1 MATTDLDINI
11 RLRDAA
17 SKGIGTIGAGLTTM
31 GGAAGTAA
39 KGLASMLV
47 PLAAV
52 VASVKIFTTTIN
64 TVKNSL
70 LLFADFDDAMRTT
83 AAVTKATGEEFKQL
97 TALAKEMGQTTRYTA
112 TNAAQAMT
120 FLGMAG
126 FNATEIISALPDVLN
141 LAAAGALELGDAAD
155 IATNILSG
163 FGLQT
168 EDLAR
173 ANDVL
178 VEAFTNSN
186 TTLYELGEGFKYV
199 GPIAA
204 GVGANFED
212 LIAALGRLGDAGIKG
227 CYDDKTDVL
236 TLDGWK
242 HWSDVSLEDKFATY
256 CEDKNVIEY
265 QKASRLIRYHH
276 NGKMYKVQ
284 NRGINLC
291 VTPDH
296 RMFVKPRGKKDFEV
310 LRAEQIVGKSVRY
323 LTGGMEW
330 EGKTPLL
337 YKVNGFLQDRGNWD
351 KTITAKY
358 IHPDIWA
365 AFMGWYISEGS
376 INEYQGDYKITIAQ
390 IKSDHLDEIK
400 KILDQL
406 PWKFNYFKN
415 IGFQCCSQQL
425 FKELE
430 PLGKQLDRYIPQ
442 YLKNWGTPQLEKLY
456 DALIKGD
463 GDQNST
469 YYTSSLKLK
478 DDFQE
483 IALKLGYATFSK
495 IRHEKNSQVWFNP
508 EDRYIRANADGW
520 KINVASRRINPWW
533 ENSNYTGVHGDRLD
547 YSRHDI
553 FEGWIDYDG
562 EVFCAEV
569 PNHLLIVRREGRV
582 IVSGNSLAG
591 TTLRGVIDALFNPTN
606 DEAKLM
612 DELSQ
617 RIGGAGLQIKNTN
630 GQFIG
635 FLEII
640 KQLETAG
647 LRGEEALRL
656 FGARAGPGMAALLN
670 IGSKSLEQLNTQ
682 LNTVDDTARK
692 LAIAQEAGLGG
703 ALRRIASAAEAVK
716 IQLGEAFSKEL
727 ADTTRRIID
736 YFSTLSR
743 IIKDLESSG
752 VIKLIGDQLDDLT
765 RSITGFLDFS
775 IAYIQEISNTFSLAY
790 NLITLNSEGIEES
803 LNKIG
808 EAFRSVLQSREILGS
823 DSQIQVDLLNKQI
836 QLLEHEIGVKKQLI
850 EQDKEDINGWRAKI
864 LGAKTYQEQL
874 KRHTEEVL
882 NLQAELE
889 KLNQTKAEINIEISA
904 EQALADFKKTG
915 DYLEKYMSEAASERG
930 PIGRGS
936 AKIKKALED
945 PYKTVTLDSA
955 LNAQLIR
962 LNAVLEFE
970 RAKLDAYYKEDLTS
984 ISAYYQER
992 RAIVS
997 RGIQA
1002 EIEQYDLRLKDA
1014 STTNDEMIVFE
1025 AKRFAKEKEL
1035 ETELT
1040 RLRTEEYNKRK
1051 ALIQQQE
1058 ADFDTLAR
1066 LEIQRIN
1073 AFREQSTRLQL
1084 NKAFD
1089 YEKQNQNELD
1099 VLRTK
1104 HQNELD
1110 AIRDYWDARIEIAR
1124 EKSGDEIAIS
1134 QLAANRQAEID
1145 KQVKLQ
1151 IKENDNV
1158 FLNNLERTAEFRLKT
1173 MADFARGIKD
1183 VFNDLYK
1190 ATGEKNKALF
1200 YAAKGAAI
1208 AEATINIALGITK
1221 ALAQGGIYGIAQA
1234 ALVAAKGAAQIA
1246 LITSQSYAE
1255 GGIIQ
1260 GKSPTAKS
1268 DDKVVRVTS
1277 GEYVQ
1282 PVSSVKYYGV
1292 DAMNAIRAKALPRD
1306 FFREVKNFRAPSMRF
1321 RSGYADGGQIG
1332 SVQNAFNVSVPVTVN
1347 GDITSRLKSRLQ
1359 SEIESTVIRVMRGEM
1374 V

>member
-97 TALAKEMGQTTRYTA
+97 TTLAKEMGQTTRYTA

-212 LIAALGRLGDAGIKG
+212 LIAALGRLGDAGIK
-227 CYDDKTDVL
+227 
-236 TLDGWK
+236 
-242 HWSDVSLEDKFATY
+242 A
-256 CEDKNVIEY
+256 
-265 QKASRLIRYHH
+265 
-276 NGKMYKVQ
+276 
-284 NRGINLC
+284 
-291 VTPDH
+291 
-296 RMFVKPRGKKDFEV
+296 
-310 LRAEQIVGKSVRY
+310 
-323 LTGGMEW
+323 
-330 EGKTPLL
+330 
-337 YKVNGFLQDRGNWD
+337 
-351 KTITAKY
+351 
-358 IHPDIWA
+358 
-365 AFMGWYISEGS
+365 
-376 INEYQGDYKITIAQ
+376 
-390 IKSDHLDEIK
+390 
-400 KILDQL
+400 
-406 PWKFNYFKN
+406 
-415 IGFQCCSQQL
+415 
-425 FKELE
+425 
-430 PLGKQLDRYIPQ
+430 
-442 YLKNWGTPQLEKLY
+442 
-456 DALIKGD
+456 
-463 GDQNST
+463 
-469 YYTSSLKLK
+469 
-478 DDFQE
+478 
-483 IALKLGYATFSK
+483 
-495 IRHEKNSQVWFNP
+495 
-508 EDRYIRANADGW
+508 
-520 KINVASRRINPWW
+520 
-533 ENSNYTGVHGDRLD
+533 
-547 YSRHDI
+547 
-553 FEGWIDYDG
+553 
-562 EVFCAEV
+562 
-569 PNHLLIVRREGRV
+569 
-582 IVSGNSLAG
+582 SLAG

-790 NLITLNSEGIEES
+790 NLITLNSKGIEES
-803 LNKIG
+803 LNKVG

-823 DSQIQVDLLNKQI
+823 DAQIQVDLLNKQI

-945 PYKTVTLDSA
+945 PYKTVKLDSA

-962 LNAVLEFE
+962 LNAVLESE
-970 RAKLDAYYKEDLTS
+970 RVKLDAYYKEDLTN

-1040 RLRTEEYNKRK
+1040 RLRAEEYNKRK
-1051 ALIQQQE
+1051 ALIKQQE
-1058 ADFDTLAR
+1058 ADFDTLGR

-1099 VLRTK
+1099 AVQTK
-1104 HQNELD
+1104 HQAELD

-1124 EKSGDEIAIS
+1124 EKSADEIAIG

-1158 FLNNLERTAEFRLKT
+1158 FLKNLERTAEFRLET
-1173 MADFARGIKD
+1173 MADFAIGIKN

>member
-212 LIAALGRLGDAGIKG
+212 LIAALGRLGDAGIK
-227 CYDDKTDVL
+227 
-236 TLDGWK
+236 
-242 HWSDVSLEDKFATY
+242 A
-256 CEDKNVIEY
+256 
-265 QKASRLIRYHH
+265 
-276 NGKMYKVQ
+276 
-284 NRGINLC
+284 
-291 VTPDH
+291 
-296 RMFVKPRGKKDFEV
+296 
-310 LRAEQIVGKSVRY
+310 
-323 LTGGMEW
+323 
-330 EGKTPLL
+330 
-337 YKVNGFLQDRGNWD
+337 
-351 KTITAKY
+351 
-358 IHPDIWA
+358 
-365 AFMGWYISEGS
+365 
-376 INEYQGDYKITIAQ
+376 
-390 IKSDHLDEIK
+390 
-400 KILDQL
+400 
-406 PWKFNYFKN
+406 
-415 IGFQCCSQQL
+415 
-425 FKELE
+425 
-430 PLGKQLDRYIPQ
+430 
-442 YLKNWGTPQLEKLY
+442 
-456 DALIKGD
+456 
-463 GDQNST
+463 
-469 YYTSSLKLK
+469 
-478 DDFQE
+478 
-483 IALKLGYATFSK
+483 
-495 IRHEKNSQVWFNP
+495 
-508 EDRYIRANADGW
+508 
-520 KINVASRRINPWW
+520 
-533 ENSNYTGVHGDRLD
+533 
-547 YSRHDI
+547 
-553 FEGWIDYDG
+553 
-562 EVFCAEV
+562 
-569 PNHLLIVRREGRV
+569 
-582 IVSGNSLAG
+582 SLAG

-743 IIKDLESSG
+743 IIKNLESSG

-790 NLITLNSEGIEES
+790 NLITLNSKGIEES
-803 LNKIG
+803 LNKVG

-823 DSQIQVDLLNKQI
+823 DAQIQVDLLNKQI

-945 PYKTVTLDSA
+945 PYKTVKLDSA

-962 LNAVLEFE
+962 LNAVLESE
-970 RAKLDAYYKEDLTS
+970 RVKLDAYYKEDLTN

-1058 ADFDTLAR
+1058 ADFDTLGR

-1099 VLRTK
+1099 AVQTK
-1104 HQNELD
+1104 HQTELD

-1173 MADFARGIKD
+1173 MADFAGGISD